1 MSGGHSRSG
10 WWWLAGGGLLVAAGL
25 IAGGVLFGGPEVQK
39 LTAIASP
46 LIALAA
52 LVPSYVGMRRQR
64 KKITPAD
71 REAALADLAEDL
83 RRQWA
88 AEAAV
93 RAVRRP
99 APIRVRWSATGHPV
113 AASPAAV
120 LGAAAVPST
129 PSRLN
134 LSGDVADVA
143 AKYRKLPNRQLVV
156 LGEPG
161 GGKSTMAMLLVLD
174 LLADREPADPVPFLV
189 NLAPWQPEEALH
201 DWLAGQLD
209 RAHSG
214 LGGRAECL
222 RFLASGRVLPVLDGF
237 DELPEWHQQAALAA
251 IDEAVDGGRPLILTC
266 RTQEYLD
273 LLTRTRSPLAN
284 AAVVELAP
292 VTAEDVRTFLDVST
306 DARPRWQPV
315 LDRIRAE
322 PGGELAL
329 ALSTPLMVSLARTV
343 YAEPGTEPAELLAL
357 PDREAVQ
364 RHLLEAFVPSLYPE
378 RDSRYPVADVVEW
391 LTVLACYLGHWE
403 INGIAWWELHYA
415 LPRFRSW
422 LLRLLHPVVPV
433 GGLLGLAAGVAAE
446 HWLELW
452 PVWLPATAAGLL
464 LGLPAGRRWGP
475 ADPKPVSDRG
485 IRAARR
491 SALVPAL
498 LVTALMALGIFVSLP
513 QFLRASLSAI
523 AWPAGLIVVIVAAV
537 IWAFSYGDHLGD
549 QPLDFDR
556 EPAELVRADRRYA
569 RSQLLQLVV
578 PGLLGGILAV
588 GGLSG
593 TARPIVGV
601 TGLLLAYLCL
611 CWRLRYASA
620 TFALTRW
627 LMAADRLL
635 PRDLLDFLHDAHQRG
650 VLRRV
655 GPFYEFRHIL
665 LQVHL
670 AERRCGSTRI

>member
-25 IAGGVLFGGPEVQK
+25 IAGGMLFGGPEAQK
-39 LTAIASP
+39 LTAIAS
-46 LIALAA
+46 LLTALAA

-113 AASPAAV
+113 NASPAAV

-189 NLAPWQPEEALH
+189 NLAPWHPGEALH
-201 DWLAGQLD
+201 DWLARQLD
-209 RAHSG
+209 REHAG

-237 DELPEWHQQAALAA
+237 DELPGWHQQDALAA
-251 IDEAVDGGRPLILTC
+251 IDEAVDGGKPLILTC
-266 RTQEYLD
+266 RTREYLD

-378 RDSRYPVADVVEW
+378 RDPRYPVADVVEW

-422 LLRLLHPVVPV
+422 LLRLLHPGIPL
-433 GGLLGLAAGVAAE
+433 GGLLGLAVGGAAE
-446 HWLELW
+446 HWLDLRLA
-452 PVWLPATAAGLL
+452 WLPGAAAGLA
-464 LGLPAGRRWGP
+464 LGLLISFRWP
-475 ADPKPVSDRG
+475 PETPRPVSDEGVRS
-485 IRAARR
+485 ARR
-491 SALVPAL
+491 SALFPASNVAVL
-498 LVTALMALGIFVSLP
+498 VALVTFVGLP
-513 QFLRASLSAI
+513 EFITVPL
-523 AWPAGLIVVIVAAV
+523 PAGAWVLGLLAVLGAGATVWVV
-537 IWAFSYGDHLGD
+537 SYGHNLRE

-556 EPAELVRADRRYA
+556 EPGELVRADRRYA
-569 RSQLLQLVV
+569 RSHLPEQAWFGLVGALLAVA
-578 PGLLGGILAV
+578 GLLGTAHSIVGL
-588 GGLSG
+588 GGLL
-593 TARPIVGV
+593 VV
-601 TGLLLAYLCL
+601 YLCL
-611 CWRLRYASA
+611 SLRLRFASA

-627 LMAADRLL
+627 LMAADGLL

-650 VLRRV
+650 VLRRA
-655 GPFYEFRHIL
+655 GPFYEFRHAL

-670 AERRCGSTRI
+670 AERRWVNWV